1 MSTPAT
7 MTDAIVRV
15 DLSDTVWFLLDGRGS
30 FRRKS
35 LFLAE
40 IGALRAFLKSMV
52 QIVVI
57 GDSTP
62 GDLVAGRYSAA
73 ARDCRSRFPM
83 CAAPSV
89 IAAPTPMKISAN
101 VRMNSAA
108 DPRAELIAVS
118 VTDNYLNMA
127 SRANLQISP
136 VWHLVTSRAFGCQ

>member
-1 MSTPAT
+1 MSTPAS
-7 MTDAIVRV
+7 MSDAVVRV

-57 GDSTP
+57 GDSIP

-73 ARDCRSRFPM
+73 ARDCTATVP
-83 CAAPSV
+83 
-89 IAAPTPMKISAN
+89 N
-101 VRMNSAA
+101 VRRSGYCRPDA
-108 DPRAELIAVS
+108 DEDQREGADELGCRPPRQ
-118 VTDNYLNMA
+118 TDCRF
-127 SRANLQISP
+127 S
-136 VWHLVTSRAFGCQ
+136 H